1 MKDKLKIVPVDLLEE
16 YMQKINSS
24 ELSDKFGKLVDAE
37 ISNFEFSF
45 YTSVSSV
52 YSNKIEGDDIEIDSF
67 IKHKKF
73 GIEMMPEYT
82 KKIDDLYNAYSF
94 AKNNILNKYT
104 IARAHKLLTTNLL
117 ITHQQG
123 VIRDRNLYMLSPEGS
138 IEYLAANLSEVKS
151 ETEKLCTD
159 VQAILVEKLSIEE
172 VFYYASMIHLVF
184 VKIQPY
190 FDGNGRTARLLE
202 KWFLAQK
209 LGAKAWLIQSEKN
222 YHQQHEF
229 YYSNLQDVGS
239 EYPNLNYNKALP
251 FLLMLPEALNY

>member
-1 MKDKLKIVPVDLLEE
+1 MKDKFQIIPVDLLEE
-16 YMQKINSS
+16 YKQRISAA
-24 ELSDKFGKLVDAE
+24 ELSEKFGRLVDTE

-52 YSNKIEGDDIEIDSF
+52 FSNRIEGEEIELDSF
-67 IKHKKF
+67 IKHEKF
-73 GIEMMPEYT
+73 GVEFMPEYT

-123 VIRDRNLYMLSPEGS
+123 VIRNRNLYVLSPEGS
-138 IEYLAANLSEVKS
+138 IEYVAANLSEVKS

-159 VQAILVEKLSIEE
+159 VQALLVENLSIEE

-190 FDGNGRTARLLE
+190 FDGNGMTARLLE
-202 KWFLAQK
+202 KWFLSQK
-209 LGAKAWLIQSEKN
+209 LGEKAWLIESEKN
-222 YHQQHEF
+222 YHQQHEA
-229 YYSNLQDVGS
+229 YYINLHAVGS
-239 EYPNLNYNKALP
+239 EYSNLNYDKALP
-251 FLLMLPEALNY
+251 FLFMLPEALDC